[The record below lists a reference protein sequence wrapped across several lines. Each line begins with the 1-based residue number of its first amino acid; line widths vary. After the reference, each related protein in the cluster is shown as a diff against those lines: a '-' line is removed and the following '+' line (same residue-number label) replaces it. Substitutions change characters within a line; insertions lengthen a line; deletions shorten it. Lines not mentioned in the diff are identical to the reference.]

1 MDRGIGM
8 GKKGTQITL
17 LAAGIYFACY
27 LTATIQQSDFWGNL
41 LSPAGALFSAAIILH
56 AFYCAKKPDFRR
68 WVWLFLSL
76 AFISWAIADI
86 LWLIDAAFSGK
97 DPGSNM
103 LTVYFYFGTNLFL
116 LTAIIIFAV
125 KVFRGWNAI
134 QLIVDSTAIALS
146 ILFLFWILFFDKQLS
161 RLGMLTN
168 DGWVTGATMAIDFA
182 VLVGVC
188 VWYLS
193 IRGGTIPLGVRL
205 IAGFVLL
212 FDLVDIMYYYFYMSG
227 NYNPNSIIDALYMA
241 SFLGISLSVLI
252 ISSSGKYDGSYVET
266 PVNSYTQ
273 KKYRYKGWVL
283 LLLPLIVLT
292 KGFNLTDLLIS
303 IFVIS
308 VHFVFSGY
316 IQNVIKNELLL
327 KREMALN
334 TDLEQRIS
342 DRTKELVEKNAL
354 LDYISNQDTVTSLY
368 NRRYFLQELDKR
380 VRLMKPDETLSLIFI
395 DVDRFKTI
403 NDSYGHYVGDHIL
416 IELAKRIQ
424 TFENPM
430 TLIARLGGDEFVI
443 AYQGKHTLLQAESKA
458 KEVVQVCSE
467 DIHVEEYSFR
477 MTISIGISM
486 YPIDAGSSDMLMRNA
501 DMAMYQAKKEGY
513 NKVVAFNE
521 ILTQTIRHKNIIE
534 FAMKNADFDKEFEL
548 YFQPQFTIPDK
559 KMIGMEALLRWNC
572 PGSGFI
578 SPAEFIPIAEETNW
592 IIPIGEWVMAKA
604 IDQIAKWNIKYKT
617 NLKMG
622 INVSPKQLDQSDFS
636 QYLAYILGTSGVPPE
651 WIDVEITEGISM
663 EGSCKIDRI
672 AELFKNS
679 GITIS
684 IDDFGTGY
692 SSLSYLKNFPFDRV
706 KIDLSLIDTITANR
720 YDRQI
725 VRSIILLASS
735 IGMESIAEGV
745 ETKEQ
750 FDLLAELGCKQMQGN
765 YLARPMPAD
774 KFEEL
779 FLQTKSHIDI
789 INYPKSDFV
798 V

>member
-1 MDRGIGM
+1 MDRGIRM
-8 GKKGTQITL
+8 GKKGTQFTL

-41 LSPAGALFSAAIILH
+41 LSPAGALFSAAILLYV
-56 AFYCAKKPDFRR
+56 FVCAKKDDFRR

-76 AFISWAIADI
+76 APLSWAIADI
-86 LWLIDAAFSGK
+86 LWFIDAAFSGK

-116 LTAIIIFAV
+116 LIAIIIFAV
-125 KVFRGWNAI
+125 NVIRGWNAI

-168 DGWVTGATMAIDFA
+168 DGWVTGVTMAIDFA

-193 IRGGTIPLGVRL
+193 IRGGKIPLGVRL
-205 IAGFVLL
+205 VAGFVLL
-212 FDLVDIMYYYFYMSG
+212 FDLVDILYYYFYMSG

-266 PVNSYTQ
+266 PINSYTQ
-273 KKYRYKGWVL
+273 KRYRYKGWVL
-283 LLLPLIVLT
+283 LLLPLIVLA
-292 KGFNLTDLLIS
+292 KGFNLTDLLFS
-303 IFVIS
+303 VFVIS
-308 VHFVFSGY
+308 IHFIFSGY
-316 IQNVIKNELLL
+316 IQNAIKNTLLL

-334 TDLEQRIS
+334 IDLEQRIS
-342 DRTKELVEKNAL
+342 DRTKELVEKNVL
-354 LDYISNQDTVTSLY
+354 LDYISNQDTLTTLF
-368 NRRYFLQELDKR
+368 NRRYFLQELDYR
-380 VRLMKPDETLSLIFI
+380 VRMMTPGETLSLIFI

-443 AYQGKHTLLQAESKA
+443 AYQGNLTLLHAESKA

-467 DIHVEEYSFR
+467 DIHVEEYSFQ
-477 MTISIGISM
+477 MTISVGISM
-486 YPIDAGSSDMLMRNA
+486 YPLDADSSDMLMRNA

-521 ILTQTIRHKNIIE
+521 ILTQTIRHKNKIE
-534 FAMKNADFDKEFEL
+534 LAMKNADFDKDFEL

-559 KMIGMEALLRWNC
+559 KMIGMEALIRWNC

-578 SPAEFIPIAEETNW
+578 SPSEFIPIAEETNW

-604 IDQIAKWNIKYKT
+604 IDQIAKWNNKYKT

-622 INVSPKQLDQSDFS
+622 INVSPKQLDQTDFS
-636 QYLAYILGTSGVPPE
+636 QNLAYILGTSGVPPE
-651 WIDVEITEGISM
+651 WIDIEITEGISV
-663 EGSCKIDRI
+663 EGSCKIDHI

-706 KIDLSLIDTITANR
+706 KIDLSLIDTITVDR

-725 VRSIILLASS
+725 VRSIILLAAS
-735 IGMESIAEGV
+735 IGIETIAEGV

-750 FDLLAELGCKQMQGN
+750 FDLLGELGCKQMQGY

-779 FLQTKSHIDI
+779 FLQTKSHIGI
-789 INYPKSDFV
+789 INFPKSDFV